1 MKLGGNGFF
10 FESFFGRI
18 LSPFEKFL
26 RGTTAGGVVLLATVV
41 ISLALA
47 NSGANEHIFGIWD
60 KTLGIGIGSWRL
72 EMTLHNWVNDGLMS
86 LFFLLVGLELKRE
99 LMVGELSSRKEAA
112 LPVAAALGG
121 MLVPALIYWMI
132 NPAGPE
138 AKGWGIP
145 MATDIAFAVGILVLL
160 GRRIPPALVIFLTA
174 LAIADDLGAVAVIA
188 VFYTGEIVSSALMG
202 SAATLL
208 LLFILNRGGIRHPL
222 PYAVIGFF
230 LWLSMLK
237 SGVHPTITGIL
248 LAWCIPAK
256 SSFTPPQ
263 FAGRIE
269 QLQEELQEESID
281 PYACD
286 HAISCPRMARV
297 AENLERAARAVQ
309 SPLQHLEHTLSPWVT
324 FAILPIFAFS
334 NLGIDFSKVSLH
346 GGSSSIAVGIILGL
360 VVGKPVGITL
370 FSLLA
375 VRLRIGRLPKG
386 VKWRQIIGVGCL
398 GGIGFTMSIF
408 ISNLAFKGHGYP
420 NEAKA
425 GILAASLLAGAL
437 GLGLLYFGKRG
448 KHRELSLKKRD

>member
-1 MKLGGNGFF
+1 MKPAGNGFF

-26 RGTTAGGVVLLATVV
+26 RRTTAGGIVLLVTVVL
-41 ISLALA
+41 SLAVA
-47 NSGANEHIFGIWD
+47 NFEIGKHIFEVWET
-60 KTLGIGIGSWRL
+60 TLGIGIAHWRL
-72 EMTLHNWVNDGLMS
+72 EMTLHSWVNDGLMT

-99 LMVGELSSRKEAA
+99 LMVGELSSPKEAA
-112 LPVAAALGG
+112 LPVVAALGG

-132 NPAGPE
+132 NPAGPA

-188 VFYTGEIVSSALMG
+188 VFYSGEIVSSALMG
-202 SAATLL
+202 TAMALL

-222 PYAVIGFF
+222 PYTVIGFF

-237 SGVHPTITGIL
+237 SGVHPTIAGIL
-248 LAWCIPAK
+248 LSCCIPAR

-269 QLQEELQEESID
+269 QLQEEFQEESID

-334 NLGIDFSKVSLH
+334 NLGIDFFEIGRH
-346 GGSSSIAVGIILGL
+346 GGDSSIATGIILGL

-375 VRLRIGRLPKG
+375 VKLRIGRLPKD
-386 VKWRQIIGVGCL
+386 VNWRHVFGVGCL

-408 ISNLAFKGHGYP
+408 ISNLAFKDQG
-420 NEAKA
+420 NLDDAKV
-425 GILAASLLAGAL
+425 GILAASVLAATL
-437 GLGLLYFGKRG
+437 GLGLIYLGSRIDSSKARNRRG
-448 KHRELSLKKRD
+448 